1 MLLAIDTATRMAGLA
16 LYDPARGRILGEE
29 TWYSNDN
36 HSVELMPRVARLME
50 QQRLAPASLTG
61 LAVSLGPGSF
71 TGLRTGLSTAKG
83 LALALKVPVVGIP
96 TLEVTARPHMGQRLP
111 IWAILQAGRG
121 RICAA
126 HYVRQRGNWRRQGSY
141 LLTTVE
147 ALGDQVGD
155 APALFCGEIDA
166 REAGLIRERLGGKV
180 PERSGAG
187 EAVVVTPAASPRRA
201 AYLAEIGWERLAR
214 GDYDNPVTLSPIYL
228 HQDIPYPIPT
238 EIAPLPSLTPAL
250 SQGERD
256 DKGIDS
262 D

>member
-36 HSVELMPRVARLME
+36 HSVELMPRVARLMST
-50 QQRLAPASLTG
+50 QGLPPTRLTG

-83 LALALKVPVVGIP
+83 LALALKVPVAGIP
-96 TLEVTARPHMGQRLP
+96 TLEVTARPHMTQRLP

-121 RICAA
+121 RICVA
-126 HYVRQRGNWRRQGSY
+126 HYVRQRGHWRREGPY

-147 ALGDQVGD
+147 ALGDQVED
-155 APALFCGEIDA
+155 EAAVFCGEIDA
-166 REAGLIRERLGGKV
+166 REVSLIRQRLGGD
-180 PERSGAG
+180 
-187 EAVVVTPAASPRRA
+187 AVVVTPAASPRRA
-201 AYLAEIGWERLAR
+201 AYLAEIGWERLAC
-214 GDYDNPVTLSPIYL
+214 GDHDDPVTLSPIYL

-238 EIAPLPSLTPAL
+238 NPVDA
-250 SQGERD
+250 
-256 DKGIDS
+256 
-262 D
+262 

>member
-16 LYDPARGRILGEE
+16 LYDPAAGRILGEE

-36 HSVELMPRVARLME
+36 HTVELAPRLARLMG

-83 LALALKVPVVGIP
+83 LALALQVPLVGVP
-96 TLEVTARPHMGQRLP
+96 TLEVTARPHMSQRLP

-126 HYVRQRGNWRRQGSY
+126 HYARQRGHWRRQKSY

-147 ALGDQVGD
+147 ALGDHVAGKGEN
-155 APALFCGEIDA
+155 ALPALFCGEIDA
-166 REAGLIRERLGGKV
+166 RDADLIRGRLGGV
-180 PERSGAG
+180 AI
-187 EAVVVTPAASPRRA
+187 VVTPAAGLRRA
-201 AYLAEIGWERLAR
+201 AHLAEIGWERLAR
-214 GDYDNPVTLSPIYL
+214 GDRDDPVTLSPIYL
-228 HQDIPYPIPT
+228 HQNIPYPIP
-238 EIAPLPSLTPAL
+238 A
-250 SQGERD
+250 
-256 DKGIDS
+256 DS
-262 D
+262 SDG

>member
-16 LYDPARGRILGEE
+16 LYDPAAGRILGEE

-36 HSVELMPRVARLME
+36 HSVELMPRLARLME
-50 QQRLAPASLTG
+50 QQHLAPASLTG

-83 LALALKVPVVGIP
+83 LVQALKVPVVGIP

-126 HYVRQRGNWRRQGSY
+126 HFVRQRGTWRRQGSY
-141 LLTTVE
+141 LLTTAE
-147 ALGDQVGD
+147 ALGDQVD
-155 APALFCGEIDA
+155 DTPALFCGEIDA
-166 REAGLIRERLGGKV
+166 REARLIRERLGDQ
-180 PERSGAG
+180 
-187 EAVVVTPAASPRRA
+187 AVVVTPAASPRRA

-214 GDYDNPVTLSPIYL
+214 GDYDNPVTLSPTYL
-228 HQDIPYPIPT
+228 HQDTLYPIPT
-238 EIAPLPSLTPAL
+238 EIAPLPYLTPAI
-250 SQGERD
+250 SQGEREERGTETD
-256 DKGIDS
+256 
-262 D
+262 